1 MGMAAGIHVLVVD
14 SDATRARSICSTFA
28 RLGAV
33 PAIATDLTKAESM
46 WSMAE
51 LIIVDDDAFGDAG
64 RALLAAM
71 RKKHASTFT
80 CLAARAIRFLDAAKN
95 ADYVF
100 AKPFGAPSLGD
111 ALAARRA
118 KQAVRR
124 AAKAAA
130 TSHASSG
137 PV

>member
-1 MGMAAGIHVLVVD
+1 MGTAAGIHVLVID
-14 SDATRARSICSTFA
+14 NDAARARSIAATFA
-28 RLGAV
+28 RLGA
-33 PAIATDLTKAESM
+33 IAVLAHDLSKAESV
-46 WSMAE
+46 WSVAD
-51 LIIVDDDAFGDAG
+51 LVVLDDDAFGDAG

-80 CLAARAIRFLDAAKN
+80 CLAANALRFLDAAKN

-118 KQAVRR
+118 KAAVKR
-124 AAKAAA
+124 AA
-130 TSHASSG
+130 TSHASSSRA
-137 PV
+137 

>member
-14 SDATRARSICSTFA
+14 TDPVRARSICATFA

-33 PAIATDLTKAESM
+33 TAIATDLAKAESM
-46 WSMAE
+46 WPMAE
-51 LIIVDDDAFGDAG
+51 LIVLDDDAFGDAG
-64 RALLAAM
+64 RALLGAM
-71 RKKHASTFT
+71 RRKHASAFT

-118 KQAVRR
+118 KNAVRR
-124 AAKAAA
+124 AAAAA
-130 TSHASSG
+130 ISHASSG
-137 PV
+137 PA